1 MGVQCGT
8 GLTWPMSAAT
18 RASGRK
24 PNALWQDWNSLRGVH
39 HRISHY
45 PSWLRMLARTGKTR
59 RLHCS
64 KRLTRS
70 IPAYSSRSKWIHTTI
85 RCAATRVS
93 RIYCGVWAW
102 PIATRPRKVPRSL
115 DASSN
120 RNREDGA
127 GQPLVLSVFVPSV
140 KPFTR
145 GIHMP
150 RFTRTLLIVSLATS
164 MLLSGSAAQEPTALP
179 TPDERYKADLLLVVA
194 HPDDEGAATPYLA
207 RALDEH
213 RRIAVVFGTRG
224 SSGANEAGAEQAG
237 ALGAI
242 REIEA
247 RNALTTLGIN
257 NVWFLGGKDTAS
269 QNVLQSLANWDHGA
283 SLEQLVRLV
292 RLTRPEVILTFLPGT
307 FIGEDHGDHQ
317 AAGLLATEAFDLAG
331 DPSAFPEQV
340 AGPTKRLEP
349 FLENLR
355 PWQPKK
361 IYYFPDADREDI
373 FRGKGPDYS
382 VKEISKSS
390 KQPYWRM
397 ALDSFRAHQTQAK
410 SFLDK
415 VAQMDETQIEKMAT
429 SDSFWTEALHFVLGK
444 SLVGGSVTGDI
455 FEGVTPGAIPFA
467 RPEVSAEPARPELLV
482 ELGGPYSFYAEFRRA
497 HGLMN
502 LPHPEPPE
510 IALQGHTTLV
520 ISLCVRNRTGKTQEI
535 SLAASLPAGWV
546 VQAGTGKFT
555 VAAKQP
561 AATRIEILL
570 PAVAETETKKP
581 EPQEISV
588 HAESNGQ
595 SIGEIRLRVELRKR
609 A

>member
-1 MGVQCGT
+1 M
-8 GLTWPMSAAT
+8 
-18 RASGRK
+18 
-24 PNALWQDWNSLRGVH
+24 
-39 HRISHY
+39 
-45 PSWLRMLARTGKTR
+45 
-59 RLHCS
+59 
-64 KRLTRS
+64 KRLGTRLLFALFLFF
-70 IPAYSSRSKWIHTTI
+70 P
-85 RCAATRVS
+85 
-93 RIYCGVWAW
+93 
-102 PIATRPRKVPRSL
+102 L
-115 DASSN
+115 LAS
-120 RNREDGA
+120 D
-127 GQPLVLSVFVPSV
+127 
-140 KPFTR
+140 
-145 GIHMP
+145 
-150 RFTRTLLIVSLATS
+150 
-164 MLLSGSAAQEPTALP
+164 AQEPKALP
-179 TPDERYKADLLLVVA
+179 LPDERYKVDILLVVA

-213 RRIAVVFGTRG
+213 RRVAVVFGTRG
-224 SSGANEAGAEQAG
+224 SSGANEAGAEQAA

-247 RNALTTLGIN
+247 RNALTTLGIT

-269 QNVLQSLANWDHGA
+269 QNVLQSLANWDHGV

-317 AAGLLATEAFDLAG
+317 ASGVLATEAFDLAG
-331 DPSAFPEQV
+331 DPASFPEQL

-373 FRGKGPDYS
+373 FRGKGPAYP
-382 VKEISKSS
+382 VKDISKSS

-415 VAQMDETQIEKMAT
+415 IAQMDEAQIEKMAT
-429 SDSFWTEALHFVLGK
+429 ADGGWTDTLHFVLGK
-444 SLVGGSVTGDI
+444 SLFGGSVTGDVFDGI
-455 FEGVTPGAIPFA
+455 TPGAIPFA
-467 RPEVSAEPARPELLV
+467 RPDVSPEPARPELSV

-497 HGLMN
+497 HGLGN

-510 IALQGHTTLV
+510 IALQVPGTLV
-520 ISLCVRNRTGKTQEI
+520 IPLWIRNRTAKTQEI
-535 SLAASLPAGWV
+535 TLAATLPAGWT
-546 VQAGTGKFT
+546 ALNGTGKFT
-555 VAAKQP
+555 VVAKQV
-561 AATRIEILL
+561 AATRIEITL
-570 PAVAETETKKP
+570 PALAENGAKKT

-595 SIGEIRLRVELRKR
+595 SIGEIKLRIELRKR
-609 A
+609 ALPQ

>member
-1 MGVQCGT
+1 M
-8 GLTWPMSAAT
+8 
-18 RASGRK
+18 
-24 PNALWQDWNSLRGVH
+24 
-39 HRISHY
+39 
-45 PSWLRMLARTGKTR
+45 
-59 RLHCS
+59 
-64 KRLTRS
+64 KRLGTRLLFALFLFF
-70 IPAYSSRSKWIHTTI
+70 P
-85 RCAATRVS
+85 
-93 RIYCGVWAW
+93 
-102 PIATRPRKVPRSL
+102 L
-115 DASSN
+115 LAS
-120 RNREDGA
+120 D
-127 GQPLVLSVFVPSV
+127 
-140 KPFTR
+140 
-145 GIHMP
+145 
-150 RFTRTLLIVSLATS
+150 
-164 MLLSGSAAQEPTALP
+164 AQEPKALP
-179 TPDERYKADLLLVVA
+179 LPDERYKVDILLVVA

-213 RRIAVVFGTRG
+213 RRVAVVFGTRG
-224 SSGANEAGAEQAG
+224 SSGANEAGAEQAA

-247 RNALTTLGIN
+247 RNALTTLGIT

-269 QNVLQSLANWDHGA
+269 QNVLQSLANWDHGV

-317 AAGLLATEAFDLAG
+317 ASGVLATEAFDLAG
-331 DPSAFPEQV
+331 DPASFPEQL

-373 FRGKGPDYS
+373 FRGKGPAYS
-382 VKEISKSS
+382 VKDISKSS

-415 VAQMDETQIEKMAT
+415 IAQMDEAQIEKMAT
-429 SDSFWTEALHFVLGK
+429 ADGGWTDTLHFVLGK
-444 SLVGGSVTGDI
+444 SLFGGSVTGDVFDGI
-455 FEGVTPGAIPFA
+455 TPGAIPFA
-467 RPEVSAEPARPELLV
+467 RPDVSPEPARPELSV

-497 HGLMN
+497 HGLGN

-510 IALQGHTTLV
+510 IALQVPGTLV
-520 ISLCVRNRTGKTQEI
+520 IPLWIRNRTAKTQEI
-535 SLAASLPAGWV
+535 TLAATLPAGWT
-546 VQAGTGKFT
+546 ALNGTGKFT
-555 VAAKQP
+555 VVAKQV
-561 AATRIEILL
+561 AATRIEITL
-570 PAVAETETKKP
+570 PALAENGAKKP

-595 SIGEIRLRVELRKR
+595 SIGEIKLRVELRKR
-609 A
+609 ALPQ

>member
-1 MGVQCGT
+1 M
-8 GLTWPMSAAT
+8 
-18 RASGRK
+18 
-24 PNALWQDWNSLRGVH
+24 LRF
-39 HRISHY
+39 
-45 PSWLRMLARTGKTR
+45 ARTLVIVFLAMPLR
-59 RLHCS
+59 N
-64 KRLTRS
+64 
-70 IPAYSSRSKWIHTTI
+70 TT
-85 RCAATRVS
+85 
-93 RIYCGVWAW
+93 
-102 PIATRPRKVPRSL
+102 
-115 DASSN
+115 
-120 RNREDGA
+120 
-127 GQPLVLSVFVPSV
+127 
-140 KPFTR
+140 
-145 GIHMP
+145 
-150 RFTRTLLIVSLATS
+150 
-164 MLLSGSAAQEPTALP
+164 AQEPKELP
-179 TPDERYKADLLLVVA
+179 SPDERYKADIVLVVA

-213 RRIAVVFGTRG
+213 KRIAVVFGTGG
-224 SSGANEAGAEQAG
+224 SSGANEAGAEQAA

-247 RNALTTLGIN
+247 RNALTTLGIT

-317 AAGLLATEAFDLAG
+317 ASGVLATEAFDLAG
-331 DPSAFPEQV
+331 DPATFPEQL

-349 FLENLR
+349 LLENLR

-382 VKEISKSS
+382 VKEISKAT

-415 VAQMDETQIEKMAT
+415 LAQMDEAQIEKMAA
-429 SDSFWTEALHFVLGK
+429 SDGGSTDALHFVLGK
-444 SLVGGSVTGDI
+444 SLVGGSTTGDI
-455 FEGVTPGAIPFA
+455 FEGVTTGAIPFG
-467 RPEVSAEPARPELLV
+467 RPDVSPEPARPELSV
-482 ELGGPYSFYAEFRRA
+482 ELGGPWSFYAEFRRA
-497 HGLMN
+497 HGLAN

-510 IALQGHTTLV
+510 IALQAPGTVV
-520 ISLCVRNRTGKTQEI
+520 IPLWVRNRTPKTQEI
-535 SLAASLPAGWV
+535 TLSAALPAGWTA
-546 VQAGTGKFT
+546 QSGTGKFT
-555 VAAKQP
+555 VAAKQV
-561 AATRIEILL
+561 AAARIEVNL
-570 PAVAETETKKP
+570 PTQAENGTKKT

-595 SIGEIRLRVELRKR
+595 SIGAVKLRVELRKR
-609 A
+609 TLPQ